1 MVAEVA
7 ALAGRPLI
15 QDCVEVLKSVLVAA
29 AAAAVFVPS
38 ALRRARAG
46 YGQVQCRQAAFLIVE
61 SLQPAALG
69 SS

>member
-15 QDCVEVLKSVLVAA
+15 QDCVEVLKSMLVA